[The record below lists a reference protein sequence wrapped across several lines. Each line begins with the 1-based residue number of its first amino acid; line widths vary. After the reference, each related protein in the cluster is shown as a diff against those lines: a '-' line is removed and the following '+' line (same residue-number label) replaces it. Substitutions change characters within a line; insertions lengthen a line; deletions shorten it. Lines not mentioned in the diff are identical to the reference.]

1 MDRDELAEVV
11 RAHQAELYRYVRYL
25 GADSSTAE
33 DIVQETFLVAFKKT
47 ERATSASGARSAW
60 LRGVAR
66 NLFLHHCR
74 RERRN
79 PIPVDAAYLEQA
91 EATWTGEFLRDGDGF
106 DYIEALRECL
116 RTLSGEHRHAIDL
129 RYTDKRARA
138 EMAGLLRMTENGV
151 KSLLQRIRHS
161 LAECIQRRLA
171 VEET

>member
-1 MDRDELAEVV
+1 MDRDGLAEIV

-33 DIVQETFLVAFKKT
+33 DLVQETFLVAFKKT
-47 ERATSASGARSAW
+47 ERAISALGARSAW

-79 PIPVDAAYLEQA
+79 PIPVDSAYLEQA
-91 EATWTGEFLRDGDGF
+91 EATWAGEFLRGGDGF

-116 RTLSGEHRHAIDL
+116 ETLSGEHRHAIGL

-138 EMAGLLRMTENGV
+138 EMAGLLRMTENGI
-151 KSLLQRIRHS
+151 KSLLRRIRHT

-171 VEET
+171 LEEI